1 MSDRQP
7 QTPKSTGPYH
17 IWPGASVLLIVL
29 SIVVLILMF
38 IAWAMPA
45 ATPRAPETT
54 LTIEQTEVG
63 VTATPD
69 PTLLTPTN
77 GVNTSE
83 AEVGYANGIIV
94 ISGMLMLILLLAT
107 LREVLWHHKKTTEG
121 LDPDA
126 HD

>member
-1 MSDRQP
+1 
-7 QTPKSTGPYH
+7 
-17 IWPGASVLLIVL
+17 
-29 SIVVLILMF
+29 MF

-54 LTIEQTEVG
+54 LTLEQTEVG

-69 PTLLTPTN
+69 PMVLSPTN
-77 GVNTSE
+77 GINTSE

>member
-1 MSDRQP
+1 MNDRKSP
-7 QTPKSTGPYH
+7 TPSSVGPYH
-17 IWPGASVLLIVL
+17 VWPGASVLIIVL
-29 SIVVLILMF
+29 AIVVLLLMF

-45 ATPRAPETT
+45 ATPRVPESTPS
-54 LTIEQTEVG
+54 LEQTEVG

-69 PTLLTPTN
+69 PMVLSPTN
-77 GVNTSE
+77 GINTSE